1 MFPPLFMHT
10 AIRNLDTRNYLQIP
24 RVNQTNSNLVFK
36 SIDKN
41 ENLILHR
48 LSLIDILLS
57 TIL

>member
-41 ENLILHR
+41 ERLILHKV
-48 LSLIDILLS
+48 L
-57 TIL
+57 